1 MAFNWLSGAIILPE
15 LHAAIGA
22 AVVFGSYL
30 LLADLRAPG
39 PGSGNRGPLAWNRV
53 AIGAFVVID
62 LLKELLWDPTHE
74 ADNPFVWQGVT
85 DLAWYGVGIVLALAL
100 IYARFRRL

>member
-1 MAFNWLSGAIILPE
+1 VAFDWLSGAIILPE

-30 LLADLRAPG
+30 LLADLRPPTARAGRRPPWG
-39 PGSGNRGPLAWNRV
+39 WNRV
-53 AIGAFVVID
+53 AIGVFVAVD

-74 ADNPFVWQGVT
+74 ADNPFLWQGVT